1 MPENAPSA
9 DSAPVSEPAFL
20 VRALRHR
27 NYRLFFSG
35 GGIGCLLGALW
46 FASRLPTLR
55 ERVVPIYTRLG
66 ILPEVPAISPI
77 TAGIQSATELA
88 VPPER

>member
-1 MPENAPSA
+1 MPESAPTA
-9 DSAPVSEPAFL
+9 PPSAPVSGPAFL

-35 GGIGCLLGALW
+35 QSVSLVGTW
-46 FASRLPTLR
+46 M
-55 ERVVPIYTRLG
+55 
-66 ILPEVPAISPI
+66 EVPAIPPI